1 MKKTLLL
8 ALLFFTVLTAS
19 AALEKKGEGGWNEAA
34 WMEFTGLSDDYDA
47 YHAYVSTDGEAWTAL
62 DAQLVR
68 SYGSYGRVDA
78 LGLPAGS
85 YMLKVVPVRKGV
97 EAASEAVCSEMVEVR
112 AFSRSGYA
120 HHNATAGVGAYNNDG
135 RLKTGARILY
145 VTASTAK
152 TVSME
157 MEVDK
162 GKLETRTGLQN
173 ILKAYEKGSEQRPL
187 AIRILGTLTT
197 SDMDALGSSAI
208 GLQVKGKSQAM
219 NLTLEGVG
227 NDATLYGFGVI
238 ARNCRYVEFRNF
250 AVMLHPEDGMSFD
263 TNNEHIW
270 GHHLDI
276 FYGQNKGGDKAKG
289 DGSFDVKGTFYATID
304 NVHYWDSGKCNLNS
318 NGDEVDFVTYHH
330 NWFDHSDSRH
340 PRVRKSHHLHVYNNY
355 YDGNAKYGIGST
367 TGSCIFSENNYFRN
381 CKYPMLISMQGSD
394 VNNGVGSSS
403 DTKGTFSSEAG
414 GIIKAFG
421 NYISGQKKFQPYNA
435 NDAVNAVHFDA
446 FVASSR
452 EEKVPETVKALKGG
466 TGYNNFDTESDF
478 YAYSPEATEDVPA
491 SVTGNYGAGRCQKGD
506 LFFAFNNSVDDT
518 DSDVNTALEA
528 KLKAYSSAFVKIIGN
543 QSSQTEP
550 GTGENPNPGEDSGD
564 NSGDNPGDNPGDT
577 PGNTSGICHFTDKK
591 PSLDNVKVTGNYS
604 NSKGTVEYDGKTYT
618 IALKMETATE
628 ITITPAADGTVTL
641 IFGGTTVASGK
652 KVKVNGESA
661 VVGSDERHSFEV
673 EKGSVYTVKKGD
685 SINLFLIV
693 ISSNSSTSGITSLS
707 SSSERGNVYT
717 LQGVKVKEQKKGE
730 TYVKNGR
737 KYIIR

>member
-1 MKKTLLL
+1 MKKILTFTLLL
-8 ALLFFTVLTAS
+8 IMSLTAS
-19 AALEKKGEGGWNEAA
+19 ATLEKKSEGGWNEAA
-34 WMEFTGLSDDYDA
+34 WMEFTGLSDDYEA
-47 YHAYVSTDGEAWTAL
+47 YHAYLSSDGEKWTAL

-78 LGLPAGS
+78 LGLSAGS
-85 YMLKVVPVRKGV
+85 YMLKVVPVRNGV
-97 EAASEAVCSEMVEVR
+97 EVANEAACSEMVEVR

-120 HHNATAGVGAYNNDG
+120 HHNATAGIGAYNNDG
-135 RLKTGARILY
+135 TLKTGARIIY

-152 TVSME
+152 TGTLE
-157 MEVDK
+157 METDK
-162 GKLETRTGLQN
+162 GKYETRTGLQN

-187 AIRILGTLTT
+187 AIRILGTLTKN
-197 SDMDALGSSAI
+197 DMDALGSSAI

-227 NDATLYGFGVI
+227 NDATLYGFGVL

-250 AVMLHPEDGMSFD
+250 AIMLHPEDGMSFD

-289 DGSFDVKGTFYATID
+289 DGSFDVKGTFYATVD

-330 NWFDHSDSRH
+330 NWYDHSDSRH
-340 PRVRKSHHLHVYNNY
+340 PRVRKSQHLHVYNNY

-403 DTKGTFSSEAG
+403 ETKGTFSSEAG

-421 NYISGQKKFQPYNA
+421 NYITGEKKFQPYNA
-435 NDAVNAVHFDA
+435 NDAVNAIHFDA
-446 FVASSR
+446 FVANSR
-452 EEKVPETVKALKGG
+452 EEKLPETVKTLKGG
-466 TGYNNFDTESDF
+466 TGYNNFDTASDF
-478 YAYSPEATEDVPA
+478 YTYTPEAAENIPA
-491 SVTGNYGAGRCQKGD
+491 SVTGTYGAGRCQKGD
-506 LFFAFNNSVDDT
+506 FSFAFNNSIDDT
-518 DSDVNTALEA
+518 ASDINLALEE
-528 KLKAYSSAFVKIIGN
+528 KLKTYSSAFVKIIGN
-543 QSSQTEP
+543 QSSQADP
-550 GTGENPNPGEDSGD
+550 GTGDNPS
-564 NSGDNPGDNPGDT
+564 DNPGDNPGDT
-577 PGNTSGICHFTDKK
+577 PETTTVGICHFTDKK

-604 NSKGTVEYDGKTYT
+604 NSKGTVEYEGKTYT
-618 IALKMETATE
+618 IALKMETSTE
-628 ITITPAADGTVTL
+628 VTITPAENGTVTL

-661 VVGSDERHSFEV
+661 IVGTDERHSFEV
-673 EKGSVYTVKKGD
+673 NKGSIYTIKKGD

-693 ISSNSSTSGITSLS
+693 ITSNSSTSGIATLS
-707 SSSERGNVYT
+707 ASSESGNVYT
-717 LQGVKVKEQKKGE
+717 LQGVKVKGQKKGE
-730 TYVKNGR
+730 TYIKNGK

>member
-1 MKKTLLL
+1 MKQILTFTLLL
-8 ALLFFTVLTAS
+8 IMSLTAS
-19 AALEKKGEGGWNEAA
+19 ATLEKKSEGGWNEAA
-34 WMEFTGLSDDYDA
+34 WMEFTGLSDDYEA
-47 YHAYVSTDGEAWTAL
+47 YHAYLSSDGEKWTAL

-78 LGLPAGS
+78 LGLSAGS
-85 YMLKVVPVRKGV
+85 YMLKVVPVRNGV
-97 EAASEAVCSEMVEVR
+97 EVANEAVCSEMVEVR

-120 HHNATAGVGAYNNDG
+120 HHNATAGIGAYNNDG
-135 RLKTGARILY
+135 TLKTGARIIY

-152 TVSME
+152 TVTLE
-157 MEVDK
+157 METDK
-162 GKLETRTGLQN
+162 GKYETRTGLQN

-187 AIRILGTLTT
+187 AIRILGTLTKN
-197 SDMDALGSSAI
+197 DMDALGSSAI

-227 NDATLYGFGVI
+227 NDATLYGFGVL

-250 AVMLHPEDGMSFD
+250 AIMLHPEDGMSFD

-289 DGSFDVKGTFYATID
+289 DGSFDVKGTFYATVD

-330 NWFDHSDSRH
+330 NWYDHSDSRH
-340 PRVRKSHHLHVYNNY
+340 PRVRKSQHLHVYNNY

-403 DTKGTFSSEAG
+403 ETKGTFSSEAG

-421 NYISGQKKFQPYNA
+421 NYITGEKKFQPYNA
-435 NDAVNAVHFDA
+435 NDAVNAIHFDA
-446 FVASSR
+446 FVANSR
-452 EEKVPETVKALKGG
+452 EEKLPETVKTLKGG
-466 TGYNNFDTESDF
+466 TGYNNFDTASDF
-478 YAYSPEATEDVPA
+478 YTYTPEAAENIPA
-491 SVTGNYGAGRCQKGD
+491 SVTGTYGAGRCQKGD
-506 LFFAFNNSVDDT
+506 FSFAFNNSIDDT
-518 DSDVNTALEA
+518 ASDINLALEE
-528 KLKAYSSAFVKIIGN
+528 KLKTYSSAFLKIIGN
-543 QSSQTEP
+543 QSSQADP
-550 GTGENPNPGEDSGD
+550 GTGD
-564 NSGDNPGDNPGDT
+564 NSGDNPSDNPGDNPGT
-577 PGNTSGICHFTDKK
+577 TTVGICHFTDKK

-604 NSKGTVEYDGKTYT
+604 NSKGTVEYEGKTYT
-618 IALKMETATE
+618 IALKMETSTE
-628 ITITPAADGTVTL
+628 VTITPTDNGTVTL

-661 VVGSDERHSFEV
+661 IVGTDERHSFEV
-673 EKGSVYTVKKGD
+673 NKGSIYTIKKGD

-693 ISSNSSTSGITSLS
+693 ITSNSSTSGIATLS
-707 SSSERGNVYT
+707 TSSESGNVYT
-717 LQGVKVKEQKKGE
+717 LQGVKVKGQKKGE
-730 TYVKNGR
+730 TYIKNGK

>member
-1 MKKTLLL
+1 MKKILTFTLLL
-8 ALLFFTVLTAS
+8 IMSLTAS
-19 AALEKKGEGGWNEAA
+19 AALEKKSEGGWNEAA
-34 WMEFTGLSDDYDA
+34 WMEFTGLSDDYEA
-47 YHAYVSTDGEAWTAL
+47 YHAYLSSDGEEWTAL

-78 LGLPAGS
+78 LGLSAGS
-85 YMLKVVPVRKGV
+85 YMLKVVPVRNGV
-97 EAASEAVCSEMVEVR
+97 EAANEAVCSEMVEVR

-120 HHNATAGVGAYNNDG
+120 HHNATAGIGAYNNDG
-135 RLKTGARILY
+135 TLKTGARIIY

-152 TVSME
+152 TVTLE
-157 MEVDK
+157 METDK
-162 GKLETRTGLQN
+162 GKYETRTGLQN

-187 AIRILGTLTT
+187 AIRILGTLTKN
-197 SDMDALGSSAI
+197 DMDALGSSAI

-227 NDATLYGFGVI
+227 NDATLYGFGVL

-250 AVMLHPEDGMSFD
+250 AIMLHPEDGMSFD

-289 DGSFDVKGTFYATID
+289 DGSFDVKGTFYATVD
-304 NVHYWDSGKCNLNS
+304 NIHYWDSGKCNLNS

-330 NWFDHSDSRH
+330 NWYDHSDSRH
-340 PRVRKSHHLHVYNNY
+340 PRVRKSQHLHVYNNY

-403 DTKGTFSSEAG
+403 ETKGTFSSEAG

-421 NYISGQKKFQPYNA
+421 NYITGEKKFQPYNA
-435 NDAVNAVHFDA
+435 NDAVNAIHFDA
-446 FVASSR
+446 FVANSR
-452 EEKVPETVKALKGG
+452 EEKLPETVKTLKGG
-466 TGYNNFDTESDF
+466 TGYNNFDTASDF
-478 YAYSPEATEDVPA
+478 YTYTPEAAENIPA
-491 SVTGNYGAGRCQKGD
+491 SVTGTYGAGRCQKGD
-506 LFFAFNNSVDDT
+506 FSFAFNNSIDDT
-518 DSDVNTALEA
+518 ASDINLALEE
-528 KLKAYSSAFVKIIGN
+528 KLKTYSSAFVKIIGN
-543 QSSQTEP
+543 QSSQADP
-550 GTGENPNPGEDSGD
+550 GTG
-564 NSGDNPGDNPGDT
+564 DNPSDNPGDT
-577 PGNTSGICHFTDKK
+577 PGDNPGTTTVGICHFTDKK

-604 NSKGTVEYDGKTYT
+604 NSKGTVEYEGKTYT
-618 IALKMETATE
+618 IALKMETSTE
-628 ITITPAADGTVTL
+628 VTITPTENGTVTL

-661 VVGSDERHSFEV
+661 IVGTDERHSFEV
-673 EKGSVYTVKKGD
+673 NKGSIYTIKKGD

-693 ISSNSSTSGITSLS
+693 ITSNSSTSGIATLS
-707 SSSERGNVYT
+707 ASSESGNVYT
-717 LQGVKVKEQKKGE
+717 LQGVKVKGQKKGE
-730 TYVKNGR
+730 TYIKNGK

>member
-1 MKKTLLL
+1 MKKILTFTLLL
-8 ALLFFTVLTAS
+8 IMSLTAS
-19 AALEKKGEGGWNEAA
+19 AALEKKSEGGWNEAA
-34 WMEFTGLSDDYDA
+34 WMEFTGLSDDYEA
-47 YHAYVSTDGEAWTAL
+47 YHAYLSSDGEEWTAL

-78 LGLPAGS
+78 LGLSAGS
-85 YMLKVVPVRKGV
+85 YMLKVVPVRNGV
-97 EAASEAVCSEMVEVR
+97 EAANEAVCSEMVEVR

-120 HHNATAGVGAYNNDG
+120 HHNATAGIGAYNNDG
-135 RLKTGARILY
+135 TLKTGARIIY

-152 TVSME
+152 TVTLE
-157 MEVDK
+157 METDK
-162 GKLETRTGLQN
+162 GKYETRTGLQN

-187 AIRILGTLTT
+187 AIRILGTLTKN
-197 SDMDALGSSAI
+197 DMDALGSSAI

-227 NDATLYGFGVI
+227 NDATLYGFGVL

-250 AVMLHPEDGMSFD
+250 AIMLHPEDGMSFD

-289 DGSFDVKGTFYATID
+289 DGSFDVKGTFYATVD

-330 NWFDHSDSRH
+330 NWYDHSDSRH
-340 PRVRKSHHLHVYNNY
+340 PRVRKSQHLHVYNNY

-367 TGSCIFSENNYFRN
+367 SGSCIFSENNYFRN

-403 DTKGTFSSEAG
+403 ETKGTFSSEAG

-421 NYISGQKKFQPYNA
+421 NYITGEKKFQPYNA
-435 NDAVNAVHFDA
+435 NDAVNAIHFDA
-446 FVASSR
+446 FVANSR
-452 EEKVPETVKALKGG
+452 EEKLPETVKTLKGG
-466 TGYNNFDTESDF
+466 TGYNNFDTASDF
-478 YAYSPEATEDVPA
+478 YTYTPEAAENIPA
-491 SVTGNYGAGRCQKGD
+491 SVTGTYGAGRCQKGD
-506 LFFAFNNSVDDT
+506 FSFAFNNSIDDT
-518 DSDVNTALEA
+518 DSDINLALEE
-528 KLKAYSSAFVKIIGN
+528 KLKTYSSAFLKIIGN
-543 QSSQTEP
+543 QSSQADP
-550 GTGENPNPGEDSGD
+550 GT
-564 NSGDNPGDNPGDT
+564 GDNPGDT
-577 PGNTSGICHFTDKK
+577 PGTTTVGICHFTDKK

-604 NSKGTVEYDGKTYT
+604 NSKGTVEYEGKTYT
-618 IALKMETATE
+618 IALKMETSTE
-628 ITITPAADGTVTL
+628 VTITPTDNGTVTL

-661 VVGSDERHSFEV
+661 IVGTDERHSFEV
-673 EKGSVYTVKKGD
+673 NKGSIYTIKKGD

-693 ISSNSSTSGITSLS
+693 ITSNSSTSGIATLS
-707 SSSERGNVYT
+707 TSSESGNMYT
-717 LQGVKVKEQKKGE
+717 LQGVKVKGQKKGE
-730 TYVKNGR
+730 TYIKNGK

>member
-1 MKKTLLL
+1 MKKILTFTLLL
-8 ALLFFTVLTAS
+8 IMSLTAS
-19 AALEKKGEGGWNEAA
+19 AALEKKSEGGWNEAA
-34 WMEFTGLSDDYDA
+34 WMEFTGLSDDYEA
-47 YHAYVSTDGEAWTAL
+47 YHAYLSSDGEKWTAL

-78 LGLPAGS
+78 LGLSAGS
-85 YMLKVVPVRKGV
+85 YMLKVVPVRNGV
-97 EAASEAVCSEMVEVR
+97 EAANEAVCSEKVEVR
-112 AFSRSGYA
+112 TFSRSGYA
-120 HHNATAGVGAYNNDG
+120 HHNATAGIGAYNNDG
-135 RLKTGARILY
+135 TLKTGARIIY

-152 TVSME
+152 TVTLE
-157 MEVDK
+157 METDK
-162 GKLETRTGLQN
+162 GKYETRTGLQN

-187 AIRILGTLTT
+187 AIRILGTLTKN
-197 SDMDALGSSAI
+197 DMDALGSSAI

-227 NDATLYGFGVI
+227 NDATLYGFGVL

-250 AVMLHPEDGMSFD
+250 AIMLHPEDGMSFD

-289 DGSFDVKGTFYATID
+289 DGSFDVKGTFYATVD

-330 NWFDHSDSRH
+330 NWYDHSDSRH
-340 PRVRKSHHLHVYNNY
+340 PRVRKSQHLHVYNNY

-403 DTKGTFSSEAG
+403 ETKGTFSSEAG

-421 NYISGQKKFQPYNA
+421 NYITGEKKFQPYNA

-446 FVASSR
+446 FVANSR
-452 EEKVPETVKALKGG
+452 EEKLPETVKTLKGG
-466 TGYNNFDTESDF
+466 TGYNNFDTASDF
-478 YAYSPEATEDVPA
+478 YTYTPEAAENIPA
-491 SVTGNYGAGRCQKGD
+491 SVTGTYGAGRCQKGD
-506 LFFAFNNSVDDT
+506 FSFAFNNSIDDT
-518 DSDVNTALEA
+518 ASDINLALEE
-528 KLKAYSSAFVKIIGN
+528 KLKTYSSAFLKIIGN
-543 QSSQTEP
+543 QSSQADP
-550 GTGENPNPGEDSGD
+550 GT
-564 NSGDNPGDNPGDT
+564 GDNPGDNPGT
-577 PGNTSGICHFTDKK
+577 TTVGICHFTDKK

-604 NSKGTVEYDGKTYT
+604 NSKGTVEYEGKTYA
-618 IALKMETATE
+618 IALKMETSTE
-628 ITITPAADGTVTL
+628 VTITPAENGTVTL

-661 VVGSDERHSFEV
+661 IVGTDERHSFEV
-673 EKGSVYTVKKGD
+673 NKGSIYTIKKGD

-693 ISSNSSTSGITSLS
+693 ITSNSSTSGIATLS
-707 SSSERGNVYT
+707 ASSDSGNVYT
-717 LQGVKVKEQKKGE
+717 LQGVKVKGQKKGE
-730 TYVKNGR
+730 TYIKNGK

>member
-1 MKKTLLL
+1 MKKILTFTLLL
-8 ALLFFTVLTAS
+8 IMSLTAS
-19 AALEKKGEGGWNEAA
+19 ATLEKKSEGGWNEAA
-34 WMEFTGLSDDYDA
+34 WMEFTGLSDDYEA
-47 YHAYVSTDGEAWTAL
+47 YHAYLSSDGEEWTAL

-78 LGLPAGS
+78 LGLSAGS
-85 YMLKVVPVRKGV
+85 YMLKVVPVRNGV
-97 EAASEAVCSEMVEVR
+97 EVANEAVCSEMVEVR

-120 HHNATAGVGAYNNDG
+120 HHNATAGIGAYNNDG
-135 RLKTGARILY
+135 TLKTGARIIY

-152 TVSME
+152 TVTLE
-157 MEVDK
+157 METDK
-162 GKLETRTGLQN
+162 GKYETRTGLQN

-187 AIRILGTLTT
+187 AIRILGTLTKN
-197 SDMDALGSSAI
+197 DMDALGSSAI

-227 NDATLYGFGVI
+227 NDATLYGFGVL

-250 AVMLHPEDGMSFD
+250 AIMLHPEDGMSFD

-289 DGSFDVKGTFYATID
+289 DGSFDVKGTFYATVD

-330 NWFDHSDSRH
+330 NWYDHSDSRH
-340 PRVRKSHHLHVYNNY
+340 PRVRKSQHLHVYNNY

-403 DTKGTFSSEAG
+403 ETKGTFSSEAG

-421 NYISGQKKFQPYNA
+421 NYITGEKKFQPYNA
-435 NDAVNAVHFDA
+435 NDAVNAIHFDA
-446 FVASSR
+446 FVANSR
-452 EEKVPETVKALKGG
+452 EEKLPETVKTLKGG
-466 TGYNNFDTESDF
+466 TGYNNFDTASDF
-478 YAYSPEATEDVPA
+478 YTYTPEAAENIPA
-491 SVTGNYGAGRCQKGD
+491 SVTGTYGAGRCQKGD
-506 LFFAFNNSVDDT
+506 FSFAFNNSIDDT
-518 DSDVNTALEA
+518 ASDINLALEE
-528 KLKAYSSAFVKIIGN
+528 KLKTYSSAFVKIIGN
-543 QSSQTEP
+543 QSSQADP
-550 GTGENPNPGEDSGD
+550 GT
-564 NSGDNPGDNPGDT
+564 GDNPGDNPGDT
-577 PGNTSGICHFTDKK
+577 PGITTVGICHFTDKK

-604 NSKGTVEYDGKTYT
+604 NSKGTVEYEGKTYT
-618 IALKMETATE
+618 IALKMETSTE
-628 ITITPAADGTVTL
+628 VTITPTDNGTVTL

-661 VVGSDERHSFEV
+661 IVGTDERHSFEV
-673 EKGSVYTVKKGD
+673 NKGSIYTIKKGD

-693 ISSNSSTSGITSLS
+693 ITSNSSPSAIATLS
-707 SSSERGNVYT
+707 ASSESGNVYT
-717 LQGVKVKEQKKGE
+717 LQGVKVKGQKKGE
-730 TYVKNGR
+730 TYIKNGK

>member
-1 MKKTLLL
+1 MLFTTINMKKILTFTLLL
-8 ALLFFTVLTAS
+8 IMSLTAS
-19 AALEKKGEGGWNEAA
+19 AALEKKSEGGWNEAA
-34 WMEFTGLSDDYDA
+34 WMEFTGLSDDYEA
-47 YHAYVSTDGEAWTAL
+47 YHAYLSSDGEEWTAL

-78 LGLPAGS
+78 LGLSAGS
-85 YMLKVVPVRKGV
+85 YMLKVVPVRNGV
-97 EAASEAVCSEMVEVR
+97 EAANEAVCSEMVEVR

-120 HHNATAGVGAYNNDG
+120 HHNATAGIGAYNNDG
-135 RLKTGARILY
+135 TLKTGARIIY

-152 TVSME
+152 TVTLE
-157 MEVDK
+157 METDK
-162 GKLETRTGLQN
+162 GKYETRTGLQN

-187 AIRILGTLTT
+187 AIRILGTLTKN
-197 SDMDALGSSAI
+197 DMDALGSSAI

-227 NDATLYGFGVI
+227 NDATLYGFGVL

-250 AVMLHPEDGMSFD
+250 AIMLHPEDGMSFD

-289 DGSFDVKGTFYATID
+289 DGSFDVKGTFYATVD

-330 NWFDHSDSRH
+330 NWYDHSDSRH
-340 PRVRKSHHLHVYNNY
+340 PRVRKSQHLHVYNNY

-403 DTKGTFSSEAG
+403 ETKGTFSSEAG

-421 NYISGQKKFQPYNA
+421 NYITGEKKFQPYNA
-435 NDAVNAVHFDA
+435 NDAVNAIHFDA
-446 FVASSR
+446 FVANSR
-452 EEKVPETVKALKGG
+452 EEKLPETVKTLKGG
-466 TGYNNFDTESDF
+466 TGYNNFDTASDF
-478 YAYSPEATEDVPA
+478 YTYTPEAAENIPA
-491 SVTGNYGAGRCQKGD
+491 SVTGTYGAGRCQKGD
-506 LFFAFNNSVDDT
+506 FSFAFNNSIDDT
-518 DSDVNTALEA
+518 ASDINLALEE
-528 KLKAYSSAFVKIIGN
+528 KLKTYSSAFVKIIGN
-543 QSSQTEP
+543 QSSQADP
-550 GTGENPNPGEDSGD
+550 GTGDNPS
-564 NSGDNPGDNPGDT
+564 DNPGDNPGT
-577 PGNTSGICHFTDKK
+577 TTVGICHFTDKK

-604 NSKGTVEYDGKTYT
+604 NSKGTVEYEGKTYT
-618 IALKMETATE
+618 IALKMETSTE
-628 ITITPAADGTVTL
+628 VTITPTDNGTVTL

-661 VVGSDERHSFEV
+661 IVGTDERHSFEV
-673 EKGSVYTVKKGD
+673 NKGSIYTIKKGD

-693 ISSNSSTSGITSLS
+693 ITSNSSPSAIATLS
-707 SSSERGNVYT
+707 ASSESGNVYT
-717 LQGVKVKEQKKGE
+717 LQGVKVKGQKKGE
-730 TYVKNGR
+730 TYIKNGK